1 MELTLV
7 LAVVPYEM
15 TNILFGSFSI
25 LLNEL
30 KMILEFGSHCPQIMD
45 RVGMFPG
52 AFEVQS
58 VYFVL
63 LEHKVYRVCIV
74 VDQTALL
81 SIPIS
86 FVPPFSKQ
94 SVEHFSSR

>member
-1 MELTLV
+1 MELSLV
-7 LAVVPYEM
+7 LAVGPYEM

-30 KMILEFGSHCPQIMD
+30 KMILEFSGHYPQIVD

-58 VYFVL
+58 VYSVV
-63 LEHKVYRVCIV
+63 LEHIVYGVCIV
-74 VDQTALL
+74 V
-81 SIPIS
+81 
-86 FVPPFSKQ
+86 V
-94 SVEHFSSR
+94 